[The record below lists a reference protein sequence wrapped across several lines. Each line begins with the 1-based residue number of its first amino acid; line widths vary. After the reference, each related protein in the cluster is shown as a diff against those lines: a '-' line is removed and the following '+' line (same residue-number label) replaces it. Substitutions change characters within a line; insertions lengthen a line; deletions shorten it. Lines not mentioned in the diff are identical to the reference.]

1 LTNIEEIMTNV
12 ILMLLCYGY
21 VLIVIFISGKI
32 DRVLNISQKTARKFL
47 HIMIGNLPFI
57 IPFFSLAI
65 FPTLVAAPF
74 ILVTF
79 LATPYSPF
87 KGINRNLKGLSVITE
102 EGHQWGL
109 VFYAIAYTAL
119 AFLFGEK
126 AYIIAVGIL
135 PMAYGD
141 AAASIVG
148 EKYSKHTYT
157 LVAKKSLEGSIAMF
171 LISFAG
177 LAGSMLFFSYIYQF
191 SFFSKIVA
199 VLAASAVATL
209 AEGFSPMGFDNL
221 TVPLFSVLTFLLYG
235 GGA

>member
-1 LTNIEEIMTNV
+1 MANV
-12 ILMLLCYGY
+12 VLMLLCYGY
-21 VLIVIFISGKI
+21 VFIVILISGKI

-87 KGINRNLKGLSVITE
+87 KGINRKLKGLSVITE

-119 AFLFGEK
+119 AFLFGGK

-148 EKYSKHTYT
+148 EKYGKHAYK

-171 LISFAG
+171 LISFAS
-177 LAGSMLFFSYIYQF
+177 LAGSMLFFSYVYQF
-191 SFFSKIVA
+191 SFFSKILSL
-199 VLAASAVATL
+199 LAASAVTTVV
-209 AEGFSPMGFDNL
+209 EGFSPMGFDNL

-235 GGA
+235 GGL